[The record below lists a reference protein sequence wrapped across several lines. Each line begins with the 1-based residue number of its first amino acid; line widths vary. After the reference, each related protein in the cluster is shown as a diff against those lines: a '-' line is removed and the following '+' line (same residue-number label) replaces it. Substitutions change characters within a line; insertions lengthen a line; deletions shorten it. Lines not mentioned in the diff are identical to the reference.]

1 MGYILLF
8 CAVLCGSIKGY
19 SGKVTSGALVTLP
32 HKLYFAAIR
41 TALCAI
47 ISLLIVVFT
56 DGFPD
61 VSAASVI
68 ISVISGISMSVF
80 LLSWIAAVCY
90 GGYVRLDVCCQ
101 TGMVIPC
108 VFAAPILGESV
119 SVVQYIALGFLLLS
133 IVLLSDRGKKEQ
145 SKLSV
150 REGMLLIVVWL
161 SSGINSLTLKL
172 HSNIGEGSGTFYNF
186 VTFVVAAVAFSVVYG
201 VFRVKNGKVT
211 LPKNHYTVYLP
222 VMAVCLYLNT
232 FLQTVAAKY
241 LDAMI
246 MFPLVTVL
254 GLLFS
259 AIMAAVFF
267 KEKPTVKNIIGIIVA
282 GAAIIA
288 MQ

>member
-1 MGYILLF
+1 MGYILLL

-19 SGKVTSGALVTLP
+19 SGKVTSVALVTLP

-41 TALCAI
+41 TAICAV
-47 ISLLIVVFT
+47 ISLLILLFT

-61 VSAASVI
+61 VGTESVI
-68 ISVISGISMSVF
+68 VSVISGISMSVF

-108 VFAAPILGESV
+108 IFAAPILGESV
-119 SVVQYIALGFLLLS
+119 STEQYIALGFLLFS

-150 REGMLLIVVWL
+150 REGILLIVVWL
-161 SSGINSLTLKL
+161 SSGINSLTLKMY
-172 HSNIGEGSGTFYNF
+172 SNIGEGSSAFYNF
-186 VTFVVAAVAFSVVYG
+186 VTFAVAAISFSAVYG
-201 VFRVKNGKVT
+201 AFRVKNGKVT

-222 VMAVCLYLNT
+222 VMAICLYLNT
-232 FLQTVAAKY
+232 FLQTVAARY

-267 KEKPTVKNIIGIIVA
+267 KEKPNAKNIFGIVIA
-282 GAAIIA
+282 CAAIIA